1 MIAGACFYATVV
13 GSVAV
18 LVKNAD
24 VQTSIY
30 YEHMDALN
38 SKMEVM
44 GLPKLLRTRVV
55 AYYAFVWKQPRKF
68 AIDKIQR

>member
-24 VQTSIY
+24 MQVRNPI
-30 YEHMDALN
+30 
-38 SKMEVM
+38 
-44 GLPKLLRTRVV
+44 KLS
-55 AYYAFVWKQPRKF
+55 ADSP
-68 AIDKIQR
+68 DKTIN